1 MADARKNLAGLAS
14 LHTHS
19 RYCDGHGELA
29 EYAREAL
36 AAGLSAWGASA
47 HSPVPFPCEYAIPI
61 GDLPAY
67 AAEVRRLRDEY
78 AGRLPVY
85 LGLELDYLPGL
96 AEFYARE
103 LFSQQLDYVV
113 ASVHY
118 VDGNYP
124 DAWCYD
130 ESEERF
136 ARKIAQRHGGDARSI
151 VEDYFRRVGLMLRD
165 APSWGLPV
173 IVGHLDRVVLWNV
186 GDAYFPTDG
195 TWYWDLI
202 DGALSAVAR
211 SGCVLEINT
220 SGWNKK
226 IGAPNP
232 NADVLRRA
240 ATRGIPVIVS
250 ADAHWPA
257 NVAQH
262 FTRGLEVLRA
272 AGFSTVTSPQPSG
285 WRQIPLPTREP
296 ASRGQR

>member
-1 MADARKNLAGLAS
+1 MADARDNLAGLAS

-36 AAGLSAWGASA
+36 AAGLLAYGASA
-47 HSPVPFPCEYAIPI
+47 HSPVPFPCECAIPI
-61 GDLPAY
+61 GNLPAY
-67 AAEVRRLRDEY
+67 SAEVRRLKDEY

-85 LGLELDYLPGL
+85 FGLELDFLPGL
-96 AEFYARE
+96 ADFYARE
-103 LFSQQLDYVV
+103 LFTWQLDYVV

-118 VDGNYP
+118 VDGEYP

-130 ESEERF
+130 ETDERF
-136 ARKIAQRHGGDARSI
+136 VREVTTRHGGDARPI

-173 IVGHLDRVVLWNV
+173 IVGHLDRIVLWNV
-186 GDAYFPTDG
+186 DDCYFPTEG
-195 TWYWDLI
+195 AWYRDLV
-202 DGALSAVAR
+202 DDALAAIAR

-240 ATRGIPVIVS
+240 ADRRIPVIVS
-250 ADAHWPA
+250 ADAHWPV

-262 FTRGLEVLRA
+262 FPRGVAVLRE
-272 AGFSTVTSPQPSG
+272 AGYSTLTVPEPSG
-285 WRQIPLPTREP
+285 WRQIPLPALEP
-296 ASRGQR
+296 ASRGAP